1 MPSGRKYLP
10 LPQWCGQINEILKG
24 KVDDELMYYFNSRC
38 ASALSSLAYTAPEMH
53 DAYESEHKIR
63 IFEFIRGRT
72 YTSSI
77 RNKLN
82 IFFCNYT

>member
-1 MPSGRKYLP
+1 MPSGRTYLP
-10 LPQWCGQINEILKG
+10 LTEWCGEINAILKD

-53 DAYESEHKIR
+53 YVCESEHKTR

-72 YTSSI
+72 YTSRI

-82 IFFCNYT
+82 TFFCNYT